1 MRYQFQSEYGN
12 IPFKP
17 RLFTDAIKTL
27 IVVNVG
33 LWALSTLGQNQ
44 IDLSVI
50 FGLSPGTV
58 WPKIWQPI
66 TYMFIHGGFWHVA
79 INMFVL
85 WMFGSEMETIWGRQE
100 FLKYYFLTGIGSGLI
115 WLLVNTGNPMVVL
128 IGASGA
134 VYGVLLA
141 YGLMFPN
148 RTVLL
153 YFIIPVK
160 VKWLVIFLGAV
171 AFLSSMTST
180 TNISHLAHLSGMVIG
195 YVYLKYA
202 HHWQGLSLQF
212 RRKVVNI
219 KSQVEERKEQRKIML
234 KQEMNQIL
242 DKMNQSGYRGLSDY
256 DKERLHE
263 ISKLFAE
270 EEKKD

>member
-1 MRYQFQSEYGN
+1 M
-12 IPFKP
+12 
-17 RLFTDAIKTL
+17 FTDAIKTL
-27 IVVNVG
+27 IAINLG
-33 LWALSTLGQNQ
+33 LWALSTFGQNQ
-44 IDLSVI
+44 IDLSTI

-66 TYMFIHGGFWHVA
+66 TYMFIHGGFMHVA

-85 WMFGSEMETIWGRQE
+85 WMFGSEMENIWGRSE
-100 FLKYYFLTGIGSGLI
+100 FLKYYFLTGVGSGLI
-115 WLLVNTGNPMVVL
+115 WLLVNAGNSAIIL

-160 VKWLVIFLGAV
+160 VKWLVIFLGVV
-171 AFLSSMTST
+171 AFLSSMTATS
-180 TNISHLAHLSGMVIG
+180 NISHLAHLSGMAIG
-195 YVYLKYA
+195 YIYLKYS
-202 HHWQGLSLQF
+202 HYWKGLSINF

-219 KSQVEERKEQRKIML
+219 KSQVEERKEQRRTML

-242 DKMNQSGYRGLSDY
+242 DKMNQSGYQGLGDY
-256 DKERLHE
+256 EKERLQE
-263 ISKLFAE
+263 ISQLLSE